1 MSDGGRVERGLGR
14 SQELAAVDRPRITFV
29 KTGRDSLITAD
40 DLRSKDSNVTGEDI
54 TSQRDMNIELSYS
67 GDLQPEEMMISHAND
82 HRG

>member
-1 MSDGGRVERGLGR
+1 MSDGGRVERGLRR

-67 GDLQPEEMMISHAND
+67 GDLQPEEMMISRAND

>member
-14 SQELAAVDRPRITFV
+14 SQELAAVDRPQITFV

-40 DLRSKDSNVTGEDI
+40 DLRSKDSNVTGKDI

>member
-67 GDLQPEEMMISHAND
+67 GDLQPEEMMISRAND

>member
-14 SQELAAVDRPRITFV
+14 SQELAAVDRPRIRFV

-67 GDLQPEEMMISHAND
+67 GDLQPEEMMISRAND